1 MLESI
6 SREEV
11 TDRAWLAGIIDGEG
25 CLQLVKNESRYY
37 AKVVVENTDPRMI
50 QRISQIWS
58 RHGIKF
64 AFQFNRRNGKRD
76 TLVILTTGMG
86 STAKALELVLPYL
99 SAKRDQ
105 ADCLLSFIVWRE
117 DQGYH
122 TRSIPG
128 FTEIAEAAQAE
139 LAQLKRCNFNLQRL
153 QRTASQPLQVG

>member
-1 MLESI
+1 
-6 SREEV
+6 
-11 TDRAWLAGIIDGEG
+11 
-25 CLQLVKNESRYY
+25 
-37 AKVVVENTDPRMI
+37 MI